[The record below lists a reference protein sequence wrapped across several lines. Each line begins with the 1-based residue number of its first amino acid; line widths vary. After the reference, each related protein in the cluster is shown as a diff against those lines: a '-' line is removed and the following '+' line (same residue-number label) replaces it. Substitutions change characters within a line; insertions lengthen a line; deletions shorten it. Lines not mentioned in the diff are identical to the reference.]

1 LVIQEEQLV
10 DFTAKDAMMLKTQYY
25 YHDDATVWM
34 DAPQPVCF
42 PQSPHTSFFA
52 LTITF
57 VIFLQG
63 ITREG
68 RHKRRVRQEAVVPNF
83 ARSASLNWAVRLP

>member
-1 LVIQEEQLV
+1 M

-25 YHDDATVWM
+25 YHGDTTVWM

-42 PQSPHTSFFA
+42 PQSPHASFFVSPSLLLSSSRVLLVKVA
-52 LTITF
+52 ISA
-57 VIFLQG
+57 
-63 ITREG
+63 
-68 RHKRRVRQEAVVPNF
+68 VRQEAVVPNF